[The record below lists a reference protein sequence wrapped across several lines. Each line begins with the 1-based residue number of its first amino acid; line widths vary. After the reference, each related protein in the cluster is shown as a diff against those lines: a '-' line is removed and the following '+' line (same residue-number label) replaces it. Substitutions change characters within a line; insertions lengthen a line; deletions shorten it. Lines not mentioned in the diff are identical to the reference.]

1 MKKIEAIIRPEKLD
15 TVRQALVLS
24 GYPGI
29 TITET
34 EGHGKQKGAVQHWR
48 GEPYKLEFLPKV
60 KIEIVCTDSEEK
72 KIVKVLLKAAFTGGV
87 GDGKIFVYEV
97 ARAVRIRTR
106 ERGAKALV

>member
-15 TVRQALVLS
+15 TVRQALEIS

-34 EGHGKQKGAVQHWR
+34 EGHGKQKGAMQQWR
-48 GEPYKLEFLPKV
+48 GEQYRLEFLPKV
-60 KIEIVCTDSEEK
+60 KIEIVCIDSEEE
-72 KIVKVLLKAAFTGGV
+72 KILQTLIESAFTGGV
-87 GDGKIFVYEV
+87 GDGKIFVYDV

-106 ERGAKALV
+106 ERGEKALV